1 MLSLGCQSQSCVSK
15 LRPFPIGRNERG
27 VPKDAGYKVP
37 EDFLKKIG
45 LDQID
50 SVFVRALGKL
60 SAEQREELA
69 KILIAR
75 EAARR
80 NRN

>member
-1 MLSLGCQSQSCVSK
+1 M
-15 LRPFPIGRNERG
+15 
-27 VPKDAGYKVP
+27 PKDAGYKFP
-37 EDFLKKIG
+37 EDFLKKID

-50 SVFVRALGKL
+50 RVFVRALGKL